1 MMPFLV
7 AALVVCL
14 VAAIFD
20 WKTGQIPNWVVLP
33 ALVFAPIAHGAVAT
47 AKGLT
52 SDEAGWEA
60 GMSVAGAIITG
71 LVPMILYRQNAIGGG
86 DLKLLAAIG
95 AICQPSLG
103 LEVELYGFLAA
114 LVIAPAKLAYEGKL
128 LKTFKNTF
136 TIAANAVLPK
146 EKRREVEAEAM
157 TWFRLGPCIFFGAL
171 VTVALHW
178 GSKP

>member
-1 MMPFLV
+1 MTPFLV
-7 AALVVCL
+7 AAAVVCL

-20 WKTGQIPNWVVLP
+20 WKTGEIPNWVVLP
-33 ALVFAPIAHGAVAT
+33 AGLLAPIAHGAVAT
-47 AKGLT
+47 ARGAT
-52 SDEAGWEA
+52 TDEAGWEVA
-60 GMSVAGAIITG
+60 ISVAGAIITG

-128 LKTFKNTF
+128 FKTFKNTF
-136 TIAANAVLPK
+136 TIAANVVLPK
-146 EKRREVEAEAM
+146 EKRREVESEAM
-157 TWFRLGPCIFFGAL
+157 TWFRLGPCIFIGAL